1 MVDLKEKCCIISGSP
16 CADFPENF
24 DFENCFIYCADGGYR
39 YAEKFGIKPDI
50 LIGDFDTCPEA
61 LESSNEIKRYKPEKD
76 ETDTMLA
83 VLDAEKRGFKEINIL
98 AALGGRFDHTFANIQ
113 TLAYVFSKG
122 MTGYILDKKNIITMQ
137 KAGREE
143 YLKKEGYYF
152 SLFAY
157 ENVENL
163 TIKGAEYNA
172 ENIDLKQNFP
182 LGVSNKITDEKCII
196 EFKSGI
202 LLVIF
207 SKD

>member
-1 MVDLKEKCCIISGSP
+1 
-16 CADFPENF
+16 
-24 DFENCFIYCADGGYR
+24 
-39 YAEKFGIKPDI
+39 
-50 LIGDFDTCPEA
+50 
-61 LESSNEIKRYKPEKD
+61 
-76 ETDTMLA
+76 
-83 VLDAEKRGFKEINIL
+83 
-98 AALGGRFDHTFANIQ
+98 
-113 TLAYVFSKG
+113 

-143 YLKKEGYYF
+143 YPKKEGYYF